1 MLILYDHYCIE
12 NDISVVGCDR
22 DKISSYYAQNLQ
34 RDFKNNHNVSFKFHN
49 YAFSQ
54 LEEKLGE
61 DSFDGMLMDLGTSNM
76 QLRDPERGFSFMKD
90 GPLDMRMS
98 TDLLI
103 TAKDVVNQMSE
114 KELAD
119 IILRYGEERWADL
132 VARSIIVMRKQKSI
146 STTLELVKAIEYALP
161 SSFRKRKENDLN
173 IHPATKTF
181 QALRIHVNNELEE
194 LQNGLVASINL
205 VKPGGMLFVISFHS
219 LEDRIVKQN
228 MQSCPWTLIT
238 KKPILPDEEEIK
250 SNRQS
255 RSAKL
260 RIATRNKY

>member
-1 MLILYDHYCIE
+1 M
-12 NDISVVGCDR
+12 
-22 DKISSYYAQNLQ
+22 SYQYAQRLQ
-34 RDFKNNHNVSFKFHN
+34 QDFKNNHNITFKFHN

-54 LEEKLGE
+54 IKERLDGC
-61 DSFDGMLMDLGTSNM
+61 SFDGMLMDLGTSNM

-98 TDLLI
+98 TDLLVN
-103 TAKDVVNQMSE
+103 AKDVVNQMPE

-119 IILRYGEERWADL
+119 IILGYGEERWADL
-132 VARSIIVMRKQKSI
+132 IARSIVTMRKQRPI
-146 STTLELVKAIEYALP
+146 STTLELVHAIEHALP
-161 SSFRKRKENDLN
+161 LSFKKRKENEMG

-194 LQNGLVASINL
+194 LQSGLMAAINL
-205 VKPGGMLFVISFHS
+205 VKPKGMLFVISFHS

-228 MQSCPWTLIT
+228 MQSCFWTLNT
-238 KKPILPDEEEIK
+238 KKPILPDDEEIK